1 MSHQLFYKLPASEL
15 WSQSCTETSI
25 SKRSARFLNPNH
37 QEMSAAASEELNYRP
52 IDTFFFSSSIS
63 SHQQIVNNSQPTAA
77 FKRKTLQKDE
87 FVLTIPAHSIMDKQ
101 LFFSPPFFS
110 GKEDFPL
117 FTYSKEA
124 APVRS
129 RATQKSFRSL
139 FAAIVGIGA
148 AAGMKRK
155 KKKGARLSWR
165 GRKERL
171 SFPWNF

>member
-1 MSHQLFYKLPASEL
+1 
-15 WSQSCTETSI
+15 
-25 SKRSARFLNPNH
+25 
-37 QEMSAAASEELNYRP
+37 MSAAASEELNYHP

-63 SHQQIVNNSQPTAA
+63 SHQQIVYNSQPTAA